1 MTPASAVSA
10 QRPFYC
16 ALCQKGYARMHEYD
30 AHLGSYDHSH
40 KQRLRDMKAMV
51 RDPAAGARARRAEAK
66 ADGITP
72 LKIDDDGNAAP
83 SSAAA
88 PVKMLKFKR
97 TGFKSAFAPKN
108 DAQAAAA
115 VAGPVETVPAKVDA
129 PLGAAA
135 RRNSVTE
142 DSDSDVQ
149 SYYEQYDPRFPT
161 D

>member
-1 MTPASAVSA
+1 MAPASAASA

-40 KQRLRDMKAMV
+40 KQRLRDMKLMV

-72 LKIDDDGNAAP
+72 LKIDGDANAAP
-83 SSAAA
+83 SSGAAAAA
-88 PVKMLKFKR
+88 PLKMAKFKR
-97 TGFKSAFAPKN
+97 TGFKSAFGPK
-108 DAQAAAA
+108 DDGQTAATAA
-115 VAGPVETVPAKVDA
+115 PVETAPAKVEA
-129 PLGAAA
+129 SI
-135 RRNSVTE
+135 SVPAFRISTE
-142 DSDSDVQ
+142 DSDTDQ
-149 SYYEQYDPRFPT
+149 QAYEHYDPRYPT